1 MIGIVVAG
9 VGGRM
14 GKTIARLVSEA
25 EDLAL
30 LGATE
35 APDHPLCGSPVSK
48 AGIEGDCSIAGGLD
62 AALDLCQSEIP
73 VVVIDFTL
81 PKATLENAKTASERG
96 VPMVIGTT
104 GFSKEE
110 TQELTALLQ
119 KIPAVWA
126 PNMSVGVNLLFNL
139 VEKVASI
146 LDEEYDIE
154 IVEIHHRFKKDA
166 PSGTALKL
174 AERAA
179 KGRGVDLDQVG
190 VFGRKGITGER
201 KRGEIGVM
209 ALRAGDVVG
218 EHTVTFGTLGE
229 RVELVH
235 KAHSRETFAR
245 GAIRAARWVVD
256 KKPGIYGM
264 DQVLGLK
271 G

>member
-14 GKTIARLVSEA
+14 GKTIARLVTEA

-35 APDHPLCGSPVSK
+35 APGHPLCGKPVGK
-48 AGIEGDCSIAGGLD
+48 AGIEGECTIAS
-62 AALDLCQSEIP
+62 ALDSALELCQGEIP

-81 PKATLENAKTASERG
+81 PQATLKNAEVASQRG
-96 VPMVIGTT
+96 IPMVVGTT

-110 TQELTALLQ
+110 SERLTSLLQ

-139 VEKVASI
+139 VEQVASI
-146 LDEEYDIE
+146 LDDDYDIE
-154 IVEIHHRFKKDA
+154 IVETHHRFKKDA
-166 PSGTALKL
+166 PSGTALRL

-179 KGRGVDLDQVG
+179 KGRGVNLDQVG

-201 KRGEIGVM
+201 RRGEIGIM

-229 RVELVH
+229 RIELVH

-245 GAIRAARWVVD
+245 GALRAARWVVN
-256 KKPGIYGM
+256 KRPGIYGM
-264 DQVLGLK
+264 DQVLGLR
-271 G
+271 

>member
-1 MIGIVVAG
+1 MLGIVVAG

-14 GKTIARLVSEA
+14 GQTIARLVAEA
-25 EDLAL
+25 EDLVL

-35 APDHPLCGSPVSK
+35 AKEHPICGSSLEK
-48 AGIEGDCSIAGGLD
+48 MGIPASCSVESSLDNALALCEGEL
-62 AALDLCQSEIP
+62 P

-81 PKATLENAKTASERG
+81 PKATLKNAKVASSRG
-96 VPMVIGTT
+96 VPMVVGTT

-110 TQELTALLQ
+110 AENLTGMLE

-139 VEKVASI
+139 VEKVATI
-146 LDEEYDIE
+146 LDDEYDVE
-154 IVEIHHRFKKDA
+154 IVETHHRFKKDA
-166 PSGTALKL
+166 PSGTALRL
-174 AERAA
+174 AERIA
-179 KGRGVDLDQVG
+179 KGRGVDLDDVG

-218 EHTVTFGTLGE
+218 EHTVTFATLGE

-245 GAIRAARWVVD
+245 GAIKAARWVAD
-256 KKPGIYGM
+256 KDPGIYGM

-271 G
+271 

>member
-1 MIGIVVAG
+1 MLGIVVAG

-14 GKTIARLVSEA
+14 GQTIARLVAEA
-25 EDLAL
+25 EDLVL

-35 APDHPLCGSPVSK
+35 ADSHPWCGSSLK
-48 AGIEGDCSIAGGLD
+48 EAGIPADCSVKNSLES
-62 AALDLCQSEIP
+62 ALELCEGEIP

-81 PKATLENAKTASERG
+81 PKATLQNAKAAVEKK
-96 VPMVIGTT
+96 VPMVVGTT

-110 TQELTALLQ
+110 TQELRELLQ
-119 KIPAVWA
+119 NIPSVWA

-139 VEKVASI
+139 VEQVASI
-146 LDEEYDIE
+146 LDDEYDVE

-166 PSGTALKL
+166 PSGTALRL
-174 AERAA
+174 AERVA
-179 KGRGVDLDQVG
+179 KGRGVNLDEAG

-218 EHTVTFGTLGE
+218 EHTVTFGALGE
-229 RVELVH
+229 RVELTH

-245 GAIRAARWVVD
+245 GAIKAARWVAD
-256 KKPGIYGM
+256 KSPGIYGM

-271 G
+271 